1 MEELIPVE
9 TNLKI
14 KSELRKISCLE
25 IFQADERILKEEGA
39 QNTKIEQQNNS

>member
-1 MEELIPVE
+1 MEELIPIE
-9 TNLKI
+9 TNLII
-14 KSELRKISCLE
+14 KSEIKKISSLE